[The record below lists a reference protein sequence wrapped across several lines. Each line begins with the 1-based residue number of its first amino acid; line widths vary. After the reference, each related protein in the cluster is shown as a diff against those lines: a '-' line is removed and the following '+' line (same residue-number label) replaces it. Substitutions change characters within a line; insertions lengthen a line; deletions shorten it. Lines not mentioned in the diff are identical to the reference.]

1 MQQAVIRMISDA
13 LGVPARSVSQVL
25 QMMDEGA
32 TVPFIARYRK
42 ERTGG
47 LDEIQLGKISREK
60 GRMEDLQKR
69 KLSIL
74 KAIEEQE
81 KLTPEL
87 RKKIENCWEA
97 NLLEDLYLPFKKK
110 RKTRAAKARELGLEP
125 LAIKIYRQGHEH
137 PGRLAAKYLNQKVSN
152 VEEALKGAVDIIS
165 EWINEDPEV
174 RELVRQAFRKSAI
187 LKAKVIPAKKG
198 EAGKYSDYFD
208 HSEKLS
214 GIPSHRLLA
223 IYRGETEGYLRIS
236 VQPDEERLF
245 SQLER
250 KFIKFRSPS
259 AGLVKGAL
267 YDGYKRLTLP
277 SIENEFRNLAKRK
290 ADEEAIDIFAENLRQ
305 LLLAPPLGPKN
316 ILAIDPAFRT
326 GCKTVCLDSS
336 GQLLWHGTLF
346 PHEPQKQTERSAEEI
361 IKLVD
366 RYKVEA
372 IAVGNGTA
380 GRETLDFLAEI
391 EELKPT
397 EVYLISEAGASIYSA
412 SEVAI
417 EEFPHL
423 DLTVR
428 GAVSIG
434 RRLMDPLAELVKLD
448 PKHIGVGQYQH
459 DVDQTLLKERLT
471 AVVEYC
477 VNSVGINLQTASKHL
492 LSFVSGL
499 GPGLSESIVNYRS
512 KIGKF
517 ESRAELLK
525 VPRLGPVAYQQAAGF
540 LRIPGS
546 KNPLDNTAVHPERYA
561 LVKKMSADLGIKLR
575 DMAGNSKVKER
586 IKPEKYTGE
595 EVGLPTIRDILS
607 ELEKPGLDP
616 RGVAEVV
623 KFSPVREIAD
633 IRPGMEV
640 NGVVT
645 NLAKFG
651 AFVDIGIK
659 QNGMI
664 HISQITDRYISNP
677 AEVLLIGQAVKVR
690 VLDVDVDRGRVS
702 LTMKSVEQ

>member
-1 MQQAVIRMISDA
+1 MQEVIIRRISDA
-13 LGVPARSVSQVL
+13 LGVSLKSVSQVF
-25 QMMDEGA
+25 QMMSEGA
-32 TVPFIARYRK
+32 SVPFMARYRK

-47 LDEIQLGKISREK
+47 LDEIQLGKLVRGKE
-60 GRMEDLQKR
+60 RLEELQKR

-74 KAIEEQE
+74 KAIEEQG
-81 KLTPEL
+81 KLTSEL
-87 RKKIENCWEA
+87 QKRIEGCWEA
-97 NLLEDLYLPFKKK
+97 NILEDLYLPFKKK
-110 RKTRAAKARELGLEP
+110 RKTLAVRARELGLEP
-125 LAIKIYRQGHEH
+125 LAIEIYRLGQEQPH
-137 PGRLAAKYLNQKVSN
+137 RLARRFLNKEVPT
-152 VEEALKGAVDIIS
+152 VEDALKGAMDIIS
-165 EWINEDPEV
+165 EWINENPEV
-174 RELVRQAFRKSAI
+174 REMVRHSFRKSAA
-187 LKAKVIPAKKG
+187 LNAKVVTSKKD
-198 EAGKYSDYFD
+198 EAGTYRDYFD
-208 HSEKLS
+208 HEEKLS
-214 GIPSHRLLA
+214 KMPSHRLLA
-223 IYRGETEGYLRIS
+223 IYRGEAEGFLRIS
-236 VQPDEERLF
+236 VRPEEERLF

-250 KFIKFRSPS
+250 KLIPVRSPS
-259 AGLVKGAL
+259 AKLVRESL
-267 YDGYKRLTLP
+267 YDGYKRLIFP
-277 SIENEFRNLAKRK
+277 SIENEYRNLAKRK

-336 GQLLWHGTLF
+336 GQLLWHGTVF
-346 PHEPQKQTERSAEEI
+346 PHEPQKQIERSAEQI
-361 IKLVD
+361 IKLMGQF
-366 RYKVEA
+366 KVEA

-380 GRETLDFLAEI
+380 GRETLDFLSGI
-391 EELKPT
+391 EELKST

-412 SEVAI
+412 SEIAI

-459 DVDQTLLKERLT
+459 DVDQNLLKERLT
-471 AVVEYC
+471 EVVESC

-492 LSFVSGL
+492 LSYVSGL
-499 GPGLSESIVNYRS
+499 GPGLSEAIVNYWA
-512 KIGKF
+512 KKGKF
-517 ESRAELLK
+517 ESREELLK

-586 IKPEKYTGE
+586 IKPENYTGE

-623 KFSPVREIAD
+623 KFSPVREITD

-677 AEVLLIGQAVKVR
+677 AEVLHIGQSVKVR
-690 VLDVDVDRGRVS
+690 VLDVDVDRGRIS
-702 LTMKSVEQ
+702 LSMKSE